1 MGKSFCRQLLVKKR
15 QTYSVAS
22 ILALSNNPEVVSQ
35 KLSFNTMRNVP
46 EIHRKLR
53 LYLRILKSLLS
64 SILLVKKKA
73 RWERIFFIFYLLE
86 NLVTLT
92 ATCYYYSMLYV
103 DTKTTVVSYS
113 VPSQHLMVLNTGSVQ
128 YFGRARVCFRFV

>member
-35 KLSFNTMRNVP
+35 KLSFNTLRNVP

-64 SILLVKKKA
+64 
-73 RWERIFFIFYLLE
+73 
-86 NLVTLT
+86 
-92 ATCYYYSMLYV
+92 
-103 DTKTTVVSYS
+103 
-113 VPSQHLMVLNTGSVQ
+113 
-128 YFGRARVCFRFV
+128 

>member
-73 RWERIFFIFYLLE
+73 RWERIFFFYVLE
-86 NLVTLT
+86 NLVTL
-92 ATCYYYSMLYV
+92 
-103 DTKTTVVSYS
+103 
-113 VPSQHLMVLNTGSVQ
+113 
-128 YFGRARVCFRFV
+128 

>member
-64 SILLVKKKA
+64 SIVLVKEKA
-73 RWERIFFIFYLLE
+73 RWERIFFIFMCLKI
-86 NLVTLT
+86 
-92 ATCYYYSMLYV
+92 S
-103 DTKTTVVSYS
+103 
-113 VPSQHLMVLNTGSVQ
+113 
-128 YFGRARVCFRFV
+128 